1 MRNKVLLSL
10 LLVIGG
16 FLLSCVFFIL
26 VNVEIEME
34 PFATWTELPYAGMFQ
49 YAGLICLL
57 GALIYLCIEG
67 YETSD

>member
-1 MRNKVLLSL
+1 MRSKVFLSL

-16 FLLSCVFFIL
+16 FLLSCLFFIF

-49 YAGLICLL
+49 YAGLVCLA
-57 GALIYLCIEG
+57 GAIIYLWMEG
-67 YETSD
+67 QDSSD

>member
-1 MRNKVLLSL
+1 MRSKVFLSL

-16 FLLSCVFFIL
+16 FLLSCLFFIF

-49 YAGLICLL
+49 YAGLVCLA
-57 GALIYLCIEG
+57 GAIIYLWMEG
-67 YETSD
+67 QDSFD